1 MKIMLKA
8 LAATALV
15 ASPLLV
21 APASAQVAAG
31 QGVAVVDFDSAINNT
46 NAFKAAT
53 GQIQTQYKAQI
64 DAFNAR
70 QAALNAELAPLQN
83 ELQTLQQNPATPKAT
98 IDTKTAAFRTRATA
112 AQAELTRLAQPF
124 GRPTAYAREQITTKV
139 EAALRAVMAAKRVNL
154 VINPE
159 AVILAT
165 PGGDI
170 TPDLTAQL
178 NTTVATV
185 STAVPANWQPGQA
198 AAGAPAPAAGQGR

>member
-15 ASPLLV
+15 ASPVLV
-21 APASAQVAAG
+21 TPALAQVAVG
-31 QGVAVVDFDSAINNT
+31 QGAAVVDFESAINNT
-46 NAFKAAT
+46 AAFKAAT
-53 GQIQTQYKAQI
+53 AQIQTQYKTQI

-70 QAALNAELAPLQN
+70 SQAINTELAPAQT
-83 ELQTLQQNPATPKAT
+83 EIQTLQQNPATAKAT
-98 IDTKTAAFRTRATA
+98 LDTKVAAYRTRAQT
-112 AQAELTRLAQPF
+112 AQAELARLAQPF
-124 GRPTAYAREQITTKV
+124 GRPTAYAREQVAEKV
-139 EAALRAVMAAKRVNL
+139 ETALRAAMAAKRVNL

-178 NTTVATV
+178 NATVKTV
-185 STAVPANWQPGQA
+185 STTPPANWQPGQRQP
-198 AAGAPAPAAGQGR
+198 AGGGR

>member
-1 MKIMLKA
+1 MKTMLKA
-8 LAATALV
+8 LASAALV

-31 QGVAVVDFDSAINNT
+31 QGVAVVDFEKAINDT
-46 NAFKAAT
+46 AAFKAAT
-53 GQIQTQYKAQI
+53 TQVQTQYKAQI

-70 QAALNAELAPLQN
+70 SQAINTELAPAQT
-83 ELQTLQQNPATPKAT
+83 EIQTLQQNPATPKAT
-98 IDTKTAAFRTRATA
+98 LDAKVNAYRTRAQA
-112 AQAELTRLAQPF
+112 AQAELARLAQPF
-124 GRPTAYAREQITTKV
+124 GRPTAFAREQVAEKV
-139 EAALRAVMAAKRVNL
+139 EAALRAAMAAKRVNL

-178 NTTVATV
+178 NTTVKTV
-185 STAVPANWQPGQA
+185 SITPPANWQPGQRQ
-198 AAGAPAPAAGQGR
+198 AAGGR